1 MSRFSRM
8 LGFKDPSPNVM
19 RLASTVLLLGSTWSI
34 AFQISTTFWMISIA
48 TALGGGNY
56 ILGMGMVGFL
66 VIVRIAVQT
75 LLDYPTGGIGDW
87 IGQRWIM
94 AGALVCYGIA
104 FWLTSM
110 ATIATPFIFF
120 IIIYALM
127 GLGAS
132 QESGAMA
139 AWFDNNYRVAMP
151 QDKDRKQY
159 GVFWS
164 RAGMVFQLIS
174 TLVLIPGSIIALM
187 FGESWVFQVQAV
199 IFIVLAVLALV
210 LVRDLPGARK
220 QESEHGG
227 FRAYGRLLK
236 DGIRFVGSSRFV
248 TLTMMGEML
257 MWAIGI
263 VWWEILLFPLYF
275 GYLLSNVA
283 VATFRTS
290 MFAPMV
296 IGQERSGV
304 VSQRF
309 EPKKWIPRLRFIQF
323 GSIAFFMGLV
333 AITSIFPPPA
343 ASAAFFTIFIPF
355 TAAPF
360 MTLPFL
366 SVVPIILI
374 WVLFVG
380 TDTIGR
386 IAGVLTGRVMVDVF
400 PNRIRNCMYSLQPTI
415 AMLLS
420 IPFILLISQLLTFL
434 PILKFPIVFTIAAL
448 VAFTGAMLVRQG
460 YKHPIPKDES
470 IEEVIGKPT
479 DELPAVSEGEVPEIQ
494 IPAEIPAK
502 TATEIP
508 VEILPD
514 VSSTPHEEFKDPL
527 K

>member
-1 MSRFSRM
+1 MSRVSRM
-8 LGFKDPSPNVM
+8 LGFKAPSPNVT
-19 RLASTVLLLGSTWSI
+19 RLASIVLLLGSTWSI

-48 TALGGGNY
+48 TALGGGDY

-87 IGQRWIM
+87 IGQRWIL
-94 AGALVCYGIA
+94 AGALVCYALA

-110 ATIATPFIFF
+110 ATLSTPFIIFV
-120 IIIYALM
+120 IIYALM

-132 QESGAMA
+132 QESGAMP

-164 RAGMVFQLIS
+164 RAGMMFQLVS
-174 TLVLIPGSIIALM
+174 TLILIPGSILALI
-187 FGESWVFQVQAV
+187 FSEAWVFQVQAI
-199 IFIVLAVLALV
+199 IFIALAVMTLV
-210 LVRDLPGARK
+210 FVRDLPGARK
-220 QESEHGG
+220 KESEHGG
-227 FRAYGRLLK
+227 FREYGRLLK
-236 DGIRFVGSSRFV
+236 DGIKFVGSSRFV
-248 TLTMMGEML
+248 TLTMLGEML

-296 IGQERSGV
+296 VSQERSGV
-304 VSQRF
+304 ISQRF
-309 EPKKWIPRLRFIQF
+309 EPKKWIPRFRLIQF
-323 GSIAFFMGLV
+323 GSMAFFMLLM
-333 AITSIFPPPA
+333 AITAIFPQPTA
-343 ASAAFFTIFIPF
+343 AAAFITVYIPF

-360 MTLPFL
+360 ITLPL
-366 SVVPIILI
+366 ASIVPVILI

-380 TDTIGR
+380 TDTLGR
-386 IAGVLTGRVMVDVF
+386 IAGVLTGRIMVDVY

-420 IPFILLISQLLTFL
+420 IPFIILLSQLLAFL
-434 PILKFPIVFTIAAL
+434 PFLKFPIVFTIAAG
-448 VAFTGAMLVRQG
+448 VAFAGALLIRQG
-460 YKHPIPKDES
+460 FKHPIPRDES
-470 IEEVIGKPT
+470 IEEVIGK
-479 DELPAVSEGEVPEIQ
+479 VSEEEPKVPEVEVPEVP
-494 IPAEIPAK
+494 IPAEIPAQM
-502 TATEIP
+502 ATELPAEIP
-508 VEILPD
+508 SD
-514 VSSTPHEEFKDPL
+514 VTSTPHEEFKEPL